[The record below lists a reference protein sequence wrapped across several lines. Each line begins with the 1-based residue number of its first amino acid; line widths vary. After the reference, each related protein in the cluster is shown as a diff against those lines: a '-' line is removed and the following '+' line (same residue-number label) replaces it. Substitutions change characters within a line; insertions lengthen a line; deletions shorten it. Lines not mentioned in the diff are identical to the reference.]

1 MSDVNGPKGH
11 YDVVAF
17 LLERGAEPD
26 KPDERG
32 RTPLYWVAENG
43 HQRIVKLLLESI
55 LKTGPLS
62 HIPICVPDLQGFQI
76 SPSILQKQINSKMK
90 ITK

>member
-17 LLERGAEPD
+17 LLERGADPD
-26 KPDERG
+26 RPDERG

-55 LKTGPLS
+55 LKTGPFII
-62 HIPICVPDLQGFQI
+62 HITYTLLEYSLEEGK
-76 SPSILQKQINSKMK
+76 SS
-90 ITK
+90 

>member
-11 YDVVAF
+11 YHVVAF
-17 LLERGAEPD
+17 LLERGADPD

-32 RTPLYWVAENG
+32 RTPLYWAAENG

-55 LKTGPLS
+55 SKTGPLS
-62 HIPICVPDLQGFQI
+62 HVPIYVQDLQGFQI
-76 SPSILQKQINSKMK
+76 SPSILQQQMNFIMK